1 MLASPVLQTPNP
13 ELCSCMVCS
22 LSCVVNDR
30 IDAGQYGELFGEF
43 CGYGARICD
52 GIACSATTGKYGAYS
67 VCTSKDKLS
76 QEFNRYYESHK
87 KKKQKKEEVSV
98 RFQRRGED
106 SVA

>member
-1 MLASPVLQTPNP
+1 
-13 ELCSCMVCS
+13 MVCS

>member
-1 MLASPVLQTPNP
+1 
-13 ELCSCMVCS
+13 MVCS

-87 KKKQKKEEVSV
+87 KKKTKKGGSQ
-98 RFQRRGED
+98 RAISTARRGF
-106 SVA
+106 SRLKISRVTTNR